1 MTFTEQLIRKKKSVK
16 EWTLLGLIWVG
27 AFAVSVIILWW
38 ALAMSMQ
45 SGGSMLLLMVMVVVC
60 GICWGA
66 IWLTGTQTV
75 EYEYS
80 VFEGELAIDK
90 IVGKRKR
97 TRVVQVAPTKIEQL
111 SPIAAKSGETA
122 KYDRV
127 LMAAPT
133 AAEATWY
140 VTYQSKKNGHTMVL
154 FSPCEELWQTL
165 YDGQTRAV
173 QVECDRKRNQA
184 E

>member
-1 MTFTEQLIRKKKSVK
+1 MTFTEQLIRKQKTAK
-16 EWTLLGLIWVG
+16 EWIVIALIWFG
-27 AFAVSVIILWW
+27 AFVISVGLLLW
-38 ALAMSMQ
+38 ALAVSTQ
-45 SGGSMLLLMVMVVVC
+45 GGGSMMLLMAMVVVC

-80 VFEGELAIDK
+80 VFEGELSVDK

-97 TRVVQVAPTKIEQL
+97 TRVVQVAPSKIEQL
-111 SPIAAKSGETA
+111 SPIAARAGETDR
-122 KYDRV
+122 YDRV

-133 AAEATWY
+133 EAEATWY
-140 VTYQSKKNGHTMVL
+140 VTYRSKKYGHTMVL
-154 FSPCEELWQTL
+154 FAPCEELWQTL

-173 QVECDRKRNQA
+173 QVACDRKRNEQ

>member
-16 EWTLLGLIWVG
+16 EWTLLALIWGG
-27 AFAVSVIILWW
+27 AFAISVILLWW
-38 ALAMSMQ
+38 SLAVASQ
-45 SGGSMLLLMVMVVVC
+45 GGSMMLLISMLAVC
-60 GICWGA
+60 GLCWGA
-66 IWLTGTQTV
+66 IWLSGTQTV

-90 IVGKRKR
+90 IVGKRRR

-111 SPIAAKSGETA
+111 SPIAARSGETA
-122 KYDRV
+122 RYDRV

-154 FSPCEELWQTL
+154 FAPCEELWQTL

-173 QVECDRKRNQA
+173 QVACDRKRQETA
-184 E
+184 

>member
-1 MTFTEQLIRKKKSVK
+1 MTFTEQLIRKKKTVK
-16 EWTLLGLIWVG
+16 EWTLIVLIWLG
-27 AFAVSVIILWW
+27 AFVISALLLWW
-38 ALAMSMQ
+38 SLAVASQ
-45 SGGSMLLLMVMVVVC
+45 GGGSTMMLFSMLVVC
-60 GICWGA
+60 GLCWGA

-111 SPIAAKSGETA
+111 SPISAKSGETA
-122 KYDRV
+122 RYDRV
-127 LMAAPT
+127 LMAAPA

-140 VTYQSKKNGHTMVL
+140 VTYHSKKNGHTMVL
-154 FSPCEELWQTL
+154 FAPQQELWQTL

-173 QVECDRKRNQA
+173 QIACDRKMK
-184 E
+184 EE